1 LQKRKKK
8 LLFTLTN
15 LMDKAIN
22 IFLIDS
28 FFSTKNKKLKLI

>member
-1 LQKRKKK
+1 
-8 LLFTLTN
+8 
-15 LMDKAIN
+15 MDKAIN